1 MTGHV
6 DYKQIKVPLDE
17 HQQLLLQRY
26 IDAEKQEPDF
36 IAKGLSKNFLHEA
49 FFYFYYAGHGCSDNR
64 QMIVLNEKEID
75 KIFWPAE
82 SKIKLI
88 LSRSGSNCK
97 SMVVFDCCREDYHG
111 AKNRAIE
118 SQQQNQEEIKKEAQ
132 EEEEKRLLK
141 LKEER
146 QLLEKR

>member
-64 QMIVLNEKEID
+64 QYIVLDEREVS

-82 SKIKLI
+82 QRLKMVLGRI
-88 LSRSGSNCK
+88 GSNCK
-97 SMVVFDCCREDYHG
+97 LLAVFDCCREDYFG
-111 AKNRAIE
+111 AKGRCIKAIE
-118 SQQQNQEEIKKEAQ
+118 QIEAQQNNNPSSNIIK
-132 EEEEKRLLK
+132 
-141 LKEER
+141 
-146 QLLEKR
+146 